1 MPPTCPDLP
10 IVLTNDDGIDAP
22 GLVAMSHAFAREYG
36 ERVWVVAPAGE
47 QSAVGHG
54 ITLRRPLEV
63 CVSRETHP
71 ACVRAYSVSGTPAD
85 CIKLAVQQL
94 VGTPAIVCSGI
105 NNGVNL
111 GTDVFYSGT
120 VSAAIEAAILGLPA
134 LAVSRER
141 DGEDDYGYAADIA
154 LRLANM
160 IIRRGVPRNTLL
172 NVNVPAVAGKRSNA
186 PGLRITRLGTRRYR
200 NDYRLETNHDH
211 TSCYTLAGEAL
222 ELEDEHGT
230 DVHALGE
237 GDISITPVHLDLTN
251 HAVLASME
259 EWLR

>member
-1 MPPTCPDLP
+1 
-10 IVLTNDDGIDAP
+10 VLTNDDGIDAP
-22 GLVAMSHAFAREYG
+22 GLMAMSRAFAAEYG
-36 ERVWVVAPAGE
+36 ERIWVVAPAGE

-54 ITLRRPLEV
+54 ITLHRPLEV
-63 CVSRETHP
+63 CRSHGRHP
-71 ACVRAYSVSGTPAD
+71 GCVRAYSVTGTPAD

-94 VGTPAIVCSGI
+94 VGTPAVVCSGV

-134 LAVSRER
+134 LAISMER
-141 DGEDDYGYAADIA
+141 VAGDDFEYAAGIA
-154 LRLANM
+154 LRLAQM
-160 IIRRGVPRNTLL
+160 VMRRGVPKNTML
-172 NVNVPAVAGKRSNA
+172 NVNVPASAGNGCDH

-200 NDYRLETNHDH
+200 NDYRLETSGDQA
-211 TSCYTLAGEAL
+211 SCYVLAGEQL
-222 ELEDEHGT
+222 VYEDELGT
-230 DVHALGE
+230 DVHAIGR